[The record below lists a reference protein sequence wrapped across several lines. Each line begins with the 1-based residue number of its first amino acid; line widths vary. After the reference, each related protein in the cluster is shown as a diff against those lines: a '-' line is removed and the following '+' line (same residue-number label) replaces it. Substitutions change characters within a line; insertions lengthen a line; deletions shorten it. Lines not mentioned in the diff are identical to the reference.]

1 MSPFITLARPGE
13 RPRSADRGSAIAD
26 ALGARE
32 QGPRGHE
39 MEREKHRKKEG
50 EKATLT
56 TARSGAKVAR
66 NTEQRTADGGTPAGY

>member
-1 MSPFITLARPGE
+1 MLREREKVMVNPSMVLARPGE
-13 RPRSADRGSAIAD
+13 RPRSTDRCGAIAD

-66 NTEQRTADGGTPAGY
+66 NVE